1 VTQYYFFYLFHP
13 TNSFY
18 FTYIL
23 FYFKSI
29 VFKLIIL
36 NILLLLVVIAV
47 WDFFKS
53 GKCVGKYSAKHL
65 QDDEDYLFEVKQQ
78 IMTQNSNKNLVVLK
92 WHFKNLSVLVT
103 NNNAKTNFDTP
114 FMRTRL
120 EKRNL
125 LCSDLS
131 ALNSYVYKISINN

>member
-1 VTQYYFFYLFHP
+1 
-13 TNSFY
+13 
-18 FTYIL
+18 
-23 FYFKSI
+23 
-29 VFKLIIL
+29 
-36 NILLLLVVIAV
+36 LLLVVIAV
-47 WDFFKS
+47 WDFFKP

-78 IMTQNSNKNLVVLK
+78 IMTQNSNKNLLVLK

-125 LCSDLS
+125 LCADPSV
-131 ALNSYVYKISINN
+131 LNSYVYEISITN